1 MNFDPSPE
9 SMGSREQIWFP
20 SDYNRIRWWTKEGQY
35 SIIRPPLG
43 PDAAFAL
50 GLDRD
55 VFWAQIGRLP
65 AKLGNDLFAEWIV
78 YRQDLG
84 RAVTA
89 SKIEVAV
96 DGYYER
102 LLEDTM
108 EPPTSTLKAAMGIDA
123 AASVLDSFSS
133 REPGFVILSDSG
145 RAPVVSDME
154 ESTLDL
160 ARSCDN
166 IGPMKRSI
174 FALKNAS

>member
-20 SDYNRIRWWTKEGQY
+20 SDYNRIRWWTMEGQY

-43 PDAAFAL
+43 SDAAFAL

-55 VFWAQIGRLP
+55 VFWAQVGRLP

-84 RAVTA
+84 LAVTA

-108 EPPTSTLKAAMGIDA
+108 EPLPSTLKAAMGIDA
-123 AASVLDSFSS
+123 AAPSWIRSPPGSRDLSSCPIPEGPRSSPTWRNRRWISPGAATTSVL
-133 REPGFVILSDSG
+133 
-145 RAPVVSDME
+145 
-154 ESTLDL
+154 
-160 ARSCDN
+160 
-166 IGPMKRSI
+166 
-174 FALKNAS
+174 